1 MRLPL
6 FIFSARFIFFIFIHF
21 YRSRDS
27 FVADFRRVF
36 VLCSLHILYCS
47 VQKRTLFFFAPETA
61 FLSFRCPRR
70 SVRQPYA
77 GRHIVSFDLS
87 ASNPEKCKKNPLR
100 AKTSEFIPILQKSLH
115 FLCRLHNGFNCKK
128 SFTNVYIA
136 FASRFSALFFH
147 ILFRCCKVC
156 ITSDKKRN

>member
-1 MRLPL
+1 MFMISVGHL
-6 FIFSARFIFFIFIHF
+6 
-21 YRSRDS
+21 
-27 FVADFRRVF
+27 
-36 VLCSLHILYCS
+36 LCSLYIFCTAPRGLSFCLRNNVFS
-47 VQKRTLFFFAPETA
+47 VPRSFFNFPTLFVGECLSSFA
-61 FLSFRCPRR
+61 F
-70 SVRQPYA
+70 
-77 GRHIVSFDLS
+77 G
-87 ASNPEKCKKNPLR
+87 ASDPEKMPKKSVSGKN
-100 AKTSEFIPILQKSLH
+100 SEFIPILQKSLH